1 MRDRTSTPRI
11 DVTIGGVT
19 FKNPFYVASGPTTKS
34 VRQLV
39 RIEET
44 GWAAASI
51 KLTIDPA
58 PYINRVPR
66 YGLFHDRNALA
77 FTAEKRLTF
86 EEGLELVREA
96 KKQLH
101 DLILMAN
108 ITYAGDDGVDG
119 WVHMAQRFEDVG
131 TDIIELNMC
140 CPNMS
145 YNLETTSGG
154 SQTAAKQTGA
164 SMGQRGDVASGIV
177 AAIKSAIS
185 IPLFVKLTPEGGNI
199 AKVAKALYEVGAD
212 AVGGTGN
219 RLGIPV
225 IDLDHPGNAFHDLQ
239 KEISMGCHSGAW
251 LKPLA
256 QRDTYEIRKVCGD
269 DKVITATGGINDWQS
284 AVEMVLCGGN
294 LLGVCAETLISG
306 YDIARPM
313 IKGLTEYMESH
324 GYDSLDAMRGLIVPQ
339 VRTATELTLYDGYA
353 AIRKP
358 QLSAPCKA
366 ACPHHVPVQ
375 AYVQKV
381 AKHEFREAYD
391 LITGTNAMQEICALA
406 CEHPCEDAC
415 IRGAVDVPVRIR
427 DIKRFVLEYGE
438 GQGWKPAWSDA
449 SANHHKVAVIGSG
462 ITGLTFASEMKR
474 HGYDVTVFEKNG
486 EAGGSLRYVTPGFR
500 LDRTVLDKQIKSLR
514 DSGVEFELGAE
525 FGVDV
530 TLNALKERG
539 FDAVFLAVGAG
550 SAAPAP
556 GATDALDYLRAV
568 QAGDPPKAAN
578 VLVFGDNINAVDAAR
593 SAVRLGAK
601 GVYLLMPGKAT
612 AKSYLG
618 EQVASAAEEGV
629 KILEHA
635 AFLNFDGRAATVTLS
650 GIETRIEADL
660 VVTATPTRLPAS
672 ILERFGGDDSGR
684 VKINADTGETVVPGV
699 FAGGEAIGARNMIA
713 SIASAKVA
721 AASADRYIRRERA
734 TAEGIDKVET
744 VNREAV
750 LERHGYIKKNRN
762 YMRLETKKPD
772 ERIQSFAYLTR
783 VMTEEEAVREAERC
797 LNCGCGEGCRLCETI
812 CSAFAPYVSAADT
825 MEIDRDACVACGM
838 CVLRCPNHNIEMV
851 NTGISPCSLK
861 IKEKEDDGCQL

>member
-1 MRDRTSTPRI
+1 MRDKISKPCI
-11 DVTIGGVT
+11 EVTIGGVT

-58 PYINRVPR
+58 PYINRLPR
-66 YGLFHDRNALA
+66 YGLFSDRNALA

-119 WVHMAQRFEDVG
+119 WVNMAKRFEDVG
-131 TDIIELNMC
+131 ADIIELNMC

-154 SQTAAKQTGA
+154 CQTAAKQTGA
-164 SMGQRGDVASGIV
+164 SMGQRGDIASGIV
-177 AAIKSAIS
+177 SAIKSAIS

-199 AKVAKALYEVGAD
+199 AKIAKELYNVGAD

-219 RLGIPV
+219 RLGIPA
-225 IDLDHPGNAFHDLQ
+225 IDLDHPERAFHDLQ
-239 KEISMGCHSGAW
+239 KEISMGCYSGGW

-256 QRDTYEIRKVCGD
+256 QRDTYEIRKVCGED
-269 DKVITATGGINDWQS
+269 AVIMAAGGITDWES

-313 IKGLTEYMESH
+313 IKGLVDYMASH
-324 GYDSLDAMRGLIVPQ
+324 GYDSLDEMRGLIVPQ
-339 VRTATELTLYDGYA
+339 VRTATDLTLFDGYA
-353 AIRKP
+353 AISKP
-358 QLSAPCKA
+358 QLSAPCKS

-381 AKHEFREAYD
+381 AKRAFREAYD

-415 IRGAVDVPVRIR
+415 IRGAVDAPVRIR
-427 DIKRFVLEYGE
+427 AIKRFVLEYGE
-438 GQGWKPAWSDA
+438 QNGWRPAWNSQKPH
-449 SANHHKVAVIGSG
+449 NRKVAVIGSG
-462 ITGLTFASEMKR
+462 IAGLTFAAEMTR
-474 HGYDVTVFEKNG
+474 HGYDITVFDKDR

-500 LDRTVLDKQIKSLR
+500 LDRAVLDKQIDQLR
-514 DSGVEFELGAE
+514 DGGVDFE
-525 FGVDV
+525 FGCEYGKDI
-530 TLNALKERG
+530 TLDSLKERG
-539 FDAVFLAVGAG
+539 FESVFLAVGAG
-550 SAAPAP
+550 SAVPEA
-556 GATDALDYLRAV
+556 GATDAVKYLRDV
-568 QAGDPPKAAN
+568 QAGIVSNVSN
-578 VLVFGDNINAVDAAR
+578 VLVSGDNIDAVDAAR
-593 SAVRLGAK
+593 TALRTGAER
-601 GVYLLMPGKAT
+601 VYLLIPGKASSQ
-612 AKSYLG
+612 SYLG
-618 EQVASAAEEGV
+618 EHLASAVEEGV
-629 KILEHA
+629 KVLEQA
-635 AFLNFDGRAATVTLS
+635 AFIHFDGHVATVTLS

-660 VVTATPTRLPAS
+660 VLTATPARLPDS
-672 ILERFGGDDSGR
+672 ILRCFGGDDHGR
-684 VKINADTGETVVPGV
+684 INVNAETGETAVPGV
-699 FAGGEAIGARNMIA
+699 FAGGDAIGARNMIT

-721 AASADRYIRRERA
+721 AASVDRYIRQERA
-734 TAEGIDKVET
+734 TVEAIGRVET

-750 LERHGYIKKNRN
+750 LERHGYIKRNRH
-762 YMRLETKKPD
+762 YVRLETMSPA
-772 ERIQSFAYLTR
+772 ERVASCAYTTR

-812 CSAFAPYVSAADT
+812 CSAFAPFVSAPDT
-825 MEIDRDACVACGM
+825 MAIDRDACVACGM
-838 CVLRCPNHNIEMV
+838 CVLRCPNSNIDMI

-861 IKEKEDDGCQL
+861 IKEKEEYGCQF